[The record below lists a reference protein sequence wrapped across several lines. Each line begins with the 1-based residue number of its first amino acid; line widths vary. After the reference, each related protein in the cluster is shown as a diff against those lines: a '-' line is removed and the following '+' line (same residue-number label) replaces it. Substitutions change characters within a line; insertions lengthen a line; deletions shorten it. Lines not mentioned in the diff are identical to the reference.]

1 VSKTDKCYKMDIF
14 SRADA
19 LRQKRADSDLIY
31 AYFFGHRDMSP
42 VMQRILVELD
52 NYDLSEHMRSVLRSA
67 ATHDTRVPMLFLLIM
82 GMWCGVTVEGCPL
95 RSEKFTAVL
104 DTECV
109 KMVTGKYVNI
119 NDFVTNVLTEYL
131 I

>member
-1 VSKTDKCYKMDIF
+1 MVCHTMDIF

-19 LRQKRADSDLIY
+19 HRQKRADSDLIY

-42 VMQRILVELD
+42 IMQRILLELE
-52 NYDLSEHMRSVLRSA
+52 NHDLSEHMLSVIKKA
-67 ATHDTRVPMLFLLIM
+67 TTHDTRTPMLFLMIM
-82 GMWCGVTVEGCPL
+82 GMWCGIKVEGCPM
-95 RSEKFTAVL
+95 RSEKFASVL
-104 DTECV
+104 DTECI
-109 KMVTGKYVNI
+109 KMITGKYVNI

>member
-1 VSKTDKCYKMDIF
+1 MDIF

-67 ATHDTRVPMLFLLIM
+67 ATHDTRVSVDYGDVVRSDSG
-82 GMWCGVTVEGCPL
+82 GM
-95 RSEKFTAVL
+95 SFA
-104 DTECV
+104 
-109 KMVTGKYVNI
+109 
-119 NDFVTNVLTEYL
+119 
-131 I
+131 